1 MSTCFIIQ
9 PFDNGPF
16 DKRYEDVFVP
26 AIRAADLE
34 PYRVDRDPGAVI
46 PIEQIEEGI
55 RRADACLADI
65 STNNPNVWFELGYAI
80 AAGKPVI
87 LVCEHQENRRFPFDV
102 QHRAV
107 IIYKTESARDFDTLG
122 TSITQRL
129 KAAIA
134 KEDAIERVAESAR
147 IAEVEGLNQH
157 EIVALVT
164 IGANLA
170 EPEDTVPAYL
180 VRQDMERAGYTRIA
194 VTLALTALLRKGMIQ
209 ISPARDERGEPYTAY
224 SLNEKGMEW
233 LLENQNMFV
242 LKRERKQPK
251 QIEEDDDIPF

>member
-1 MSTCFIIQ
+1 MMNTCFIIQ

-16 DKRYEDVFVP
+16 DKRYEDIFVP
-26 AIRAADLE
+26 AITAADLE
-34 PYRVDRDPGAVI
+34 PYRVDRDPAAVI

-65 STNNPNVWFELGYAI
+65 STNNPNVWFELGFAI

-87 LVCEHQENRRFPFDV
+87 LVCEYQQDRRFPFDV

-107 IIYKTESARDFDTLG
+107 IIYKTESARDFESLKTN
-122 TSITQRL
+122 ITQRL
-129 KAAIA
+129 QAAIA
-134 KEDAIERVAESAR
+134 KEDAIERVVESAR

-164 IGANLA
+164 IGENLGG
-170 EPEDTVPAYL
+170 PEDIVSAYSI
-180 VRQDMERAGYTRIA
+180 RNDMERAGYTRIA
-194 VTLALTALLRKGMIQ
+194 VMLALTTLLRKGMLRV
-209 ISPARDERGEPYTAY
+209 SPATDDHGEIYTAY
-224 SLNEKGMEW
+224 SLTGRGMEW

-251 QIEEDDDIPF
+251 QIEDDDIPF